1 MSNAN
6 QPSLT
11 QPDAGQRSGFA
22 RLMLEQWPY
31 VLLFVAVIA
40 GVAFTDMRL
49 EFALL
54 YWQIL
59 IPVFGLVALAIGW
72 NSAGEDAKARTA
84 FALKTIMHWG
94 ALFVLVWI
102 LYLPQLKD
110 VLNAE
115 LTGLQIIFLLGLTAF
130 LSGVHGNPRMSVI
143 GVFLIVSGIVVAF
156 LDDAALMMS
165 VLAVAVM
172 VGLILWQ
179 KFAGGKSA
187 D

>member
-11 QPDAGQRSGFA
+11 QPDAGQRSGLV

-59 IPVFGLVALAIGW
+59 IRSSALLRLR
-72 NSAGEDAKARTA
+72 SAGAAWATTA
-84 FALKTIMHWG
+84 GRAQ
-94 ALFVLVWI
+94 VL
-102 LYLPQLKD
+102 
-110 VLNAE
+110 
-115 LTGLQIIFLLGLTAF
+115 
-130 LSGVHGNPRMSVI
+130 
-143 GVFLIVSGIVVAF
+143 
-156 LDDAALMMS
+156 
-165 VLAVAVM
+165 
-172 VGLILWQ
+172 
-179 KFAGGKSA
+179 
-187 D
+187 

>member
-11 QPDAGQRSGFA
+11 QPDAGQRSGLV

-72 NSAGEDAKARTA
+72 SGVGDDGKARTG
-84 FALKTIMHWG
+84 LVIKTILHWG

-130 LSGVHGNPRMSVI
+130 LSGVHGNPRMSVVGI
-143 GVFLIVSGIVVAF
+143 FLIVSGIVVAF

-165 VLAVAVM
+165 MLAVAVL

-179 KFAGGKSA
+179 KFAGGSSA
-187 D
+187 A

>member
-11 QPDAGQRSGFA
+11 QPDAGQRSGLV

-59 IPVFGLVALAIGW
+59 IPLFGLVALAIGW
-72 NSAGEDAKARTA
+72 SSVGDDGRTRAG
-84 FALKTIMHWG
+84 FVIKTVLHWG

-130 LSGVHGNPRMSVI
+130 LSGVHGNPRMSVV

-165 VLAVAVM
+165 VLAVAVL
-172 VGLILWQ
+172 VGLIVWQ
-179 KFAGGKSA
+179 TLTGGKSP

>member
-1 MSNAN
+1 VSNAN

-11 QPDAGQRSGFA
+11 QPDAGQHGGFA
-22 RLMLEQWPY
+22 RLMLDQWPY
-31 VLLFVAVIA
+31 VLLFVAVVA

-72 NSAGEDAKARTA
+72 TGAGEDARARTA
-84 FALKTIMHWG
+84 FAVKTILHWG
-94 ALFVLVWI
+94 ALFALVWI
-102 LYLPQLKD
+102 LYLPQLED
-110 VLNAE
+110 VLTAE
-115 LTGLQIIFLLGLTAF
+115 TTGLQIIFLLGLTAF
-130 LSGVHGNPRMSVI
+130 LSGIHGNPRMSVV

-156 LDDAALMMS
+156 IDDAALMMS
-165 VLAVAVM
+165 VLAVAVL

-179 KFAGGKSA
+179 KFAGGKSS